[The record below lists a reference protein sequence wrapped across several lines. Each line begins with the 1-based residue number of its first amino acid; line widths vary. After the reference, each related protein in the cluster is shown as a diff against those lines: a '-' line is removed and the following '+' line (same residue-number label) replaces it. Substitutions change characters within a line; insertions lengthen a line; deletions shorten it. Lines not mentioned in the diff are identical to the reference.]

1 MKRLKRNILVVDDSS
16 TNVFLLESFLKNKGY
31 NIISTQSGEEAL
43 SIIKKGKIDLL
54 LLDMMMPDISGFDIL
69 DAINKN
75 EQFKNIKII
84 LVTVVDR
91 DERIEKILE
100 NLYIDYVQKPI
111 ILNRLLSKIKKIIN

>member
-100 NLYIDYVQKPI
+100 NPNIDYVQKPI